1 MASLL
6 LIYNVGLN
14 HLQISPLADQIISL
28 LSPLWSQAGE
38 EYLMKQSILAIL
50 SALVSSMKAESQRY
64 HAMIIPLIDSS
75 VQLTSPTR
83 VYLLEEAMDLWA
95 TILVQTSFPAP
106 QETINLAQHLF
117 PMYEAASDTL
127 RKALEITETY
137 ILLIP
142 QHFLSESMRL
152 LVPFSSLLGA
162 TKREAIGV
170 ITRLVELLV
179 QSAEYIGGLQ
189 AVSQLT
195 TNLISSQFLFTL
207 LTGLRAAYSA
217 HQTTGPNRASSSI
230 DGIVETDYLSVLARL
245 ALSSPSLLTSALTA
259 AWPQENFE
267 TTISWLLAEWFSH
280 IDNIGDPERK
290 KLSCLALTNLL
301 QAGQPW
307 VLNHLQEL
315 MTVWTDT
322 ITELFDDNNNRNL
335 DGSGGGGGTDCLI
348 YWDEQKL
355 RPEGGP
361 EAPADER
368 RRRLS
373 FADPVHRVDVK
384 VFIRERLQ
392 GAVAACGG
400 QEAFE
405 KFYVVNVDKDV
416 LRGFGGLGVV

>member
-1 MASLL
+1 
-6 LIYNVGLN
+6 
-14 HLQISPLADQIISL
+14 
-28 LSPLWSQAGE
+28 
-38 EYLMKQSILAIL
+38 MKQSILGIL
-50 SALVSSMKAESQRY
+50 SALVSSMKAESQKY

-95 TILVQTSFPAP
+95 TILVQTSSPAP
-106 QETINLAQHLF
+106 QETISLAQHLF
-117 PMYEAASDTL
+117 PMYEAASDAL

-142 QHFLSESMRL
+142 QHFLSESTHL

-195 TNLISSQFLFTL
+195 TNLVTSQFLYTL
-207 LTGLRAAYSA
+207 LTGLRTAYSA

-230 DGIVETDYLSVLARL
+230 DGVVETDYLSVLARL
-245 ALSSPSLLTSALTA
+245 ALASPSLFTSALTA

-307 VLNHLQEL
+307 ILNHLQEL

-322 ITELFDDNNNRNL
+322 ITELFEDSNDNNDL
-335 DGSGGGGGTDCLI
+335 SVDGGGGGGGGGVDCLV
-348 YWDEQKL
+348 YLDEQKL
-355 RPEGGP
+355 RPEGP

-373 FADPVHRVDVK
+373 FADPVHRLDVK
-384 VFIRERLQ
+384 VFLRERLQ
-392 GAVAACGG
+392 GAAAACGG

-405 KFYVVNVDKDV
+405 KSWVVNVDKDV
-416 LRGFGGLGVV
+416 LSGFGGLGVV

>member
-1 MASLL
+1 MGSSL
-6 LIYNVGLN
+6 LIYHVGLN

-28 LSPLWSQAGE
+28 LSPLWSQAGG

-50 SALVSSMKAESQRY
+50 SALVSSMKDESQRY

-95 TILVQTSFPAP
+95 TILVQTCSPAP
-106 QETINLAQHLF
+106 QETIKLAQHLF

-142 QHFLSESMRL
+142 QHFISESMRL

-162 TKREAIGV
+162 TKPEAIGV

-195 TNLISSQFLFTL
+195 MNLVSSQFLFTL
-207 LTGLRAAYSA
+207 LTGLRAAFSA
-217 HQTTGPNRASSSI
+217 HQTTGPNRTSSSV
-230 DGIVETDYLSVLARL
+230 DGVVETDYLSVLARL
-245 ALSSPSLLTSALTA
+245 ALASPSLFTSALTA

-307 VLNHLQEL
+307 ILNHLQEL

-322 ITELFDDNNNRNL
+322 ITELIDNS
-335 DGSGGGGGTDCLI
+335 DGGGTDCLV
-348 YWDEQKL
+348 YRNEQKL
-355 RPEGGP
+355 RPEGP
-361 EAPADER
+361 EPPADER
-368 RRRLS
+368 RRRLR
-373 FADPVHRVDVK
+373 FADPVHRLDIK
-384 VFIRERLQ
+384 IFIRERLQ
-392 GAVAACGG
+392 GAAVACGG

-405 KFYVVNVDKDV
+405 KLWVVNVDRDV
-416 LRGFGGLGVV
+416 LRGFGELGVV

>member
-1 MASLL
+1 
-6 LIYNVGLN
+6 
-14 HLQISPLADQIISL
+14 
-28 LSPLWSQAGE
+28 
-38 EYLMKQSILAIL
+38 MKQSILGIL
-50 SALVSSMKAESQRY
+50 SGLVSSMKEESQRY

-75 VQLTSPTR
+75 VQLDSPTR

-95 TILVQTSFPAP
+95 TILVQTSSPAP
-106 QETINLAQHLF
+106 QETISLAQHLF
-117 PMYEAASDTL
+117 PMYEAASDAL

-142 QHFLSESMRL
+142 QHFISESMRL
-152 LVPFSSLLGA
+152 LVPFCSLLGA

-195 TNLISSQFLFTL
+195 TNLVTSQFLFTL
-207 LTGLRAAYSA
+207 LTGLHTAYSA

-230 DGIVETDYLSVLARL
+230 DGVVETDYLSVLARL
-245 ALSSPSLLTSALTA
+245 ALASPSLFTSALTA
-259 AWPQENFE
+259 AWPQQNFE
-267 TTISWLLAEWFSH
+267 TTISWLLAEWFCH

-307 VLNHLQEL
+307 ILNHLQEL

-322 ITELFDDNNNRNL
+322 ITELFDNNNDNN
-335 DGSGGGGGTDCLI
+335 DPSVDGGSGGGVDCLI

-355 RPEGGP
+355 RPEGP

-373 FADPVHRVDVK
+373 FADPVHRLDVK
-384 VFIRERLQ
+384 VFLRERLQ
-392 GAVAACGG
+392 GAAAACGG

-405 KFYVVNVDKDV
+405 KSWVVNVDKDV

>member
-1 MASLL
+1 
-6 LIYNVGLN
+6 
-14 HLQISPLADQIISL
+14 
-28 LSPLWSQAGE
+28 
-38 EYLMKQSILAIL
+38 MKQSILAIL
-50 SALVSSMKAESQRY
+50 SALVASMKAESQRY

-95 TILVQTSFPAP
+95 TILVQTSSPAP

-117 PMYEAASDTL
+117 PMYEAASDAL

-152 LVPFSSLLGA
+152 LVPFSLLLGA
-162 TKREAIGV
+162 SKREAIGV

-179 QSAEYIGGLQ
+179 QSAYYIGGLQ

-195 TNLISSQFLFTL
+195 TSLVSSQFLFTL

-217 HQTTGPNRASSSI
+217 HQTTGPNRTSSSI

-245 ALSSPSLLTSALTA
+245 ALSSPSLFTSALTA

-307 VLNHLQEL
+307 ILNHLQEL

-322 ITELFDDNNNRNL
+322 ITELFDDESNGNL
-335 DGSGGGGGTDCLI
+335 DGSGGSGGTDCLI
-348 YWDEQKL
+348 YWDEHKL
-355 RPEGGP
+355 RPEGGGP

-392 GAVAACGG
+392 GAAAACGG
-400 QEAFE
+400 QESFE
-405 KFYVVNVDKDV
+405 KLWVVNVDKDV

>member
-1 MASLL
+1 
-6 LIYNVGLN
+6 
-14 HLQISPLADQIISL
+14 
-28 LSPLWSQAGE
+28 
-38 EYLMKQSILAIL
+38 
-50 SALVSSMKAESQRY
+50 
-64 HAMIIPLIDSS
+64 MIIPLIDSS
-75 VQLTSPTR
+75 VQPTSPTR

-95 TILVQTSFPAP
+95 TILVQTSSPAP

-142 QHFLSESMRL
+142 QHFLSESVRL

-170 ITRLVELLV
+170 ITRLVELLI

-195 TNLISSQFLFTL
+195 TNLVSSQFLFTL

-245 ALSSPSLLTSALTA
+245 ALASPSLFTSALTA
-259 AWPQENFE
+259 AWPQEEFG
-267 TTISWLLAEWFSH
+267 TAISWLLAEWFCH

-307 VLNHLQEL
+307 ILNHLQEL

-322 ITELFDDNNNRNL
+322 ITELIDN
-335 DGSGGGGGTDCLI
+335 DSDGTDCLI

-355 RPEGGP
+355 RPEGP

-373 FADPVHRVDVK
+373 FADPVHRLDVK
-384 VFIRERLQ
+384 VFLHERLQ
-392 GAVAACGG
+392 GAAAACGG

-405 KFYVVNVDKDV
+405 KLWVVNVDKDV
-416 LRGFGGLGVV
+416 LRAFGELGVV

>member
-1 MASLL
+1 MTSFV
-6 LIYNVGLN
+6 IYDVGLN

-28 LSPLWSQAGE
+28 LSPIWFQAGE

-50 SALVSSMKAESQRY
+50 SALISSMKEESQRY

-75 VQLTSPTR
+75 VQLASPTR

-95 TILVQTSFPAP
+95 TILVQTSSPAP

-170 ITRLVELLV
+170 ITRLVELLA
-179 QSAEYIGGLQ
+179 QSADYIGGLQ

-195 TNLISSQFLFTL
+195 TNLVSSQFLFTL

-230 DGIVETDYLSVLARL
+230 DGLVETDYLSVLARL
-245 ALSSPSLLTSALTA
+245 ALASPSLFTSALTA
-259 AWPQENFE
+259 AWPQEDFG
-267 TTISWLLAEWFSH
+267 TIISWLLAEWFSH

-290 KLSCLALTNLL
+290 KLSCLAITNLL

-307 VLNHLQEL
+307 ILNHLQEL

-322 ITELFDDNNNRNL
+322 ITELIDNEAG
-335 DGSGGGGGTDCLI
+335 DGGTDCLI
-348 YWDEQKL
+348 YWDEQKF
-355 RPEGGP
+355 RPEGP

-373 FADPVHRVDVK
+373 FADPVHRLDVK
-384 VFIRERLQ
+384 VFVRERLQ
-392 GAVAACGG
+392 AAAAACGG
-400 QEAFE
+400 QDTFE
-405 KFYVVNVDKDV
+405 KLWVVNVDKDV
-416 LRGFGGLGVV
+416 LRAFGELGVV

>member
-1 MASLL
+1 
-6 LIYNVGLN
+6 
-14 HLQISPLADQIISL
+14 
-28 LSPLWSQAGE
+28 
-38 EYLMKQSILAIL
+38 MKQSILAIL
-50 SALVSSMKAESQRY
+50 SALVSSMKDESQRY

-95 TILVQTSFPAP
+95 TILIQTSSPAS
-106 QETINLAQHLF
+106 QETISLAQHLF

-142 QHFLSESMRL
+142 QHFLSESMHL
-152 LVPFSSLLGA
+152 LVPFSSLVGA

-195 TNLISSQFLFTL
+195 TNLVSSQFLFTL
-207 LTGLRAAYSA
+207 LTGLRTAYSA

-230 DGIVETDYLSVLARL
+230 DGVVETDYLSVLARL
-245 ALSSPSLLTSALTA
+245 ALASPSLFTSALTA

-267 TTISWLLAEWFSH
+267 TTISWLLTEWFSH

-307 VLNHLQEL
+307 ILNHLQEL

-322 ITELFDDNNNRNL
+322 ITELFDNNNNDPSG
-335 DGSGGGGGTDCLI
+335 DGNGGGSGTDCLI
-348 YWDEQKL
+348 YWDEKKL
-355 RPEGGP
+355 RPEGP

-373 FADPVHRVDVK
+373 FADPVHRLDVK
-384 VFIRERLQ
+384 VFLRERLQ
-392 GAVAACGG
+392 GAAAACGG
-400 QEAFE
+400 QETFE
-405 KFYVVNVDKDV
+405 KLWVVNVDKDV